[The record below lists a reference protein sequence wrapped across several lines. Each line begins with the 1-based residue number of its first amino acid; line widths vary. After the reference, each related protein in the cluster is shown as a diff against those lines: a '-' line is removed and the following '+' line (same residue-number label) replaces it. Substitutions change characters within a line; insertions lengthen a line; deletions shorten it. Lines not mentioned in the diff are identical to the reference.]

1 MPQLLATASAKL
13 TIIRSPII
21 IDGMEY
27 VSVDEAAKETGYA
40 PAYIRRLLRHN
51 KIKAEKKGTMWWI
64 DLESLKAYKQE
75 MDELGTD
82 KFFPWREQN

>member
-1 MPQLLATASAKL
+1 MQQLLATAPFKL
-13 TIIRSPII
+13 TIMRSHII

-27 VSVDEAAKETGYA
+27 VSVEEAARETGYA
-40 PAYIRRLLRHN
+40 PAYIRRLLRQQ

-75 MDELGTD
+75 MDELGSD
-82 KFFPWREQN
+82 KFFPWREQE